1 MIVIADDFTGGA
13 EIAGI
18 GWRAGMT
25 VRLHVISLNSPSV
38 VVGESK
44 SCVNTNHTTK
54 DPTVFVTNTRSLSET
69 EAKAT
74 IHRLLQEL
82 SLSSTSELFVK
93 IDSAM
98 RGHIIEE
105 TILIARE
112 LAVERILI
120 IPQNPSKGRT
130 ITDGNY
136 YINGVPIENTN
147 FRHDPEYPILSSDVL
162 NILHHGVNHSALQ
175 VKMLDIDEPLRNGV
189 FVAEA
194 STINDIKK
202 QLAKA
207 DEQTLIVGAA
217 DCFQEYINCQL
228 SIVNYQLSIIQS
240 LFSDTIIVQ
249 GSTQSQQLKGIPAL
263 SDFSVYSITDM
274 EETFMEQTIESYL
287 RSKKLILNTGK
298 KKSISQEQA
307 TLLCQSFA
315 DKATRV
321 IRECKPRTIIVE
333 GGATAFAIV
342 TRLGW
347 NQFTVHEEL
356 AAGIVALIQD
366 TEKHFPTPILIVKPG
381 SYPWFL

>member
-18 GWRAGMT
+18 GWRAGMR
-25 VRLHVISLNSPSV
+25 VRLHVISPNSPLV
-38 VVGESK
+38 IEGEAK
-44 SCVNTNHTTK
+44 SCGHKKPTTK
-54 DPTVFVTNTRSLSET
+54 DLTVFVTNTRSLSET

-202 QLAKA
+202 QMAKA
-207 DEQTLIVGAA
+207 DKQTLIAGTA
-217 DCFQEYINCQL
+217 DCFEEYINCQL
-228 SIVNYQLSIIQS
+228 SIVNYQLSIIKTLLS
-240 LFSDTIIVQ
+240 NTIIVQ
-249 GSTQSQQLKGIPAL
+249 GSTQSQQLKRNPAF
-263 SDFSVYSITDM
+263 SDFSVYSITDLD
-274 EETFMEQTIESYL
+274 ESNMEQTVESYL

-356 AAGIVALIQD
+356 APGIVALLPNAVN
-366 TEKHFPTPILIVKPG
+366 HFPPPLLIVKPG